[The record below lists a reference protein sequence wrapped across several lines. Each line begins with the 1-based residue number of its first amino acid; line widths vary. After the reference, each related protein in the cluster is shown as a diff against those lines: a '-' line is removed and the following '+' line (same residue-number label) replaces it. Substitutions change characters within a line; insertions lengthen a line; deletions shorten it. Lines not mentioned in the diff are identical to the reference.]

1 MAGLGWWNIL
11 YLLKISY
18 PLPEGWN
25 AWILFWSLNLCG
37 NSPLLACLFF
47 FFPQV
52 CILWKW
58 FLVETAINTGK
69 STGKYYDVGH
79 AKGKTRWLLS
89 SPSQTCRP
97 DFESMLFSASTPLL
111 CLHFNLWV
119 SQVTSPLH
127 GLGKLELVPCVSATA
142 RALGSVWCL

>member
-1 MAGLGWWNIL
+1 MMEYSVPIEDQLSPSRGVKCLNSFLVFKSMWEFSFTGL
-11 YLLKISY
+11 
-18 PLPEGWN
+18 P
-25 AWILFWSLNLCG
+25 
-37 NSPLLACLFF
+37 FF
-47 FFPQV
+47 FPPQV

-119 SQVTSPLH
+119 SQVTSLLH